1 MKSSDNRI
9 TQQSEPN
16 LRSSKQGRRVLVG
29 VAIAVLAIAAIIVMI
44 LANRSDEVLES
55 GASTGQLYQVPSPPS
70 VPMEHLDDPSADGW
84 PSEVLSEHAKDQ
96 LKRLGKMILHPGQ
109 MDDAALRQIVA
120 EGFSFNGLQPKG
132 SEVVYTDSTLTVE
145 RMAAQPDAAPRRGI
159 AEIEAAIG
167 EIGTLL
173 EGAAELRFEVKVFRV
188 QEEGDS
194 FVTQQYVAISGIT
207 EMGVIEQH
215 ATWRARWAM
224 SAGDSPPL
232 LLQLDVSDVEQV
244 TSRTGGRTLF
254 SDCTQSVLGSNASYQ
269 QQIGRGFSHW
279 LHRTQDTQYFFWLGI
294 PGVALGDVNG
304 DGLDDLY
311 LCQED
316 GLPNRLYVQNADGTL
331 RDESEKGGVNWLEG
345 SRSALLV
352 DLDNDGD
359 QDLAVAIMGGI
370 VLAAN
375 RGDGRFDYRT
385 LLPTAHDLMSLSA
398 ADYDQDGRLD
408 LYVCT
413 YWRNGSAGP
422 ESESRG
428 VVTGRFVYH
437 DSNVG
442 GYNSLFRN
450 ETTDQGKWNFREVTA
465 EVGLDSN
472 NGRWSLAAAWED
484 YDNDGDQ
491 DLYVA
496 NDFGRNCLYRNNGG
510 KFVDVAG
517 EADVEDSASGM
528 AVTWGDYN
536 RDGWMDVYIS
546 NMFSSA
552 GNRITFQEQ
561 FKPNASPEVRTRLQ
575 RFARGSTLL
584 KNLDNGP
591 FEDVSE
597 EAGVARARWAW
608 GTSFIDI
615 NNNGWEDLAV
625 ANGNITGD
633 DPDDL

>member
-1 MKSSDNRI
+1 MKSSDNLPA
-9 TQQSEPN
+9 QQSDPN
-16 LRSSKQGRRVLVG
+16 LRSSKRGRRVLAG
-29 VAIAVLAIAAIIVMI
+29 VAIAVLAVAAIIAMI
-44 LANRSDEVLES
+44 LANRSDGVAES
-55 GASTGQLYQVPSPPS
+55 AASTGELHQVPSPPS

-84 PSEVLSEHAKDQ
+84 PSEVLSEQAKDQ
-96 LKRLGKMILHPGQ
+96 LKRLGKLILHPGQ
-109 MDDAALRQIVA
+109 RDDAALRQIVA
-120 EGFSFNGLQPKG
+120 EGFSFDGLDPSG
-132 SEVVYTDSTLTVE
+132 SEVVYTDSALTVE
-145 RMAAQPDAAPRRGI
+145 RMAAQPAATPRRGI

-167 EIGTLL
+167 NIGTLL
-173 EGAAELRFEVKVFRV
+173 VNAAEPRFEVKVFRV
-188 QEEGDS
+188 QQETDS
-194 FVTQQYVAISGIT
+194 FTTQQYVEISGIT
-207 EMGVIEQH
+207 KTGVIEQH
-215 ATWRARWAM
+215 ATWRTRWTM
-224 SAGDSPPL
+224 SAGDSPPR

-269 QQIGRGFSHW
+269 QQIGRGFNHW

-316 GLPNRLYVQNADGTL
+316 GLPNRLYLQNADGTL
-331 RDESEKGGVNWLEG
+331 RDESEAAGVNWLEG

-375 RGDGRFDYRT
+375 RGDGHFDYRA
-385 LLPTAHDLMSLSA
+385 LLPTSHDLMSLSA

-422 ESESRG
+422 ESGSSG

-450 ETTDQGKWNFREVTA
+450 ETTDLDGWNFREVTA

-496 NDFGRNCLYRNNGG
+496 NDFGRNCLYRNDGG

-546 NMFSSA
+546 NMFSAA

-561 FKPNASPEVRTRLQ
+561 FKPNASPEVRARLQ

-584 KNLDNGP
+584 KNLDNRSFG
-591 FEDVSE
+591 DVSE
-597 EAGVARARWAW
+597 VAGVARARWAW

-615 NNNGWEDLAV
+615 NNNGWEDLVV
-625 ANGNITGD
+625 ANGNVTGD
-633 DPDDL
+633 DPEDL

>member
-1 MKSSDNRI
+1 MKSSDNRPA
-9 TQQSEPN
+9 QQSDPD
-16 LRSSKQGRRVLVG
+16 LRSSKRGRRVLAG
-29 VAIAVLAIAAIIVMI
+29 VAIAVLAVAAIIAMI
-44 LANRSDEVLES
+44 LANRSDGVAES
-55 GASTGQLYQVPSPPS
+55 GASTGELHQVPSPPS

-84 PSEVLSEHAKDQ
+84 PSEMLSEHAKDQ
-96 LKRLGKMILHPGQ
+96 LKRLGKLILHPGQ
-109 MDDAALRQIVA
+109 RDDAALRQIVA
-120 EGFSFNGLQPKG
+120 EGFSFDGLEPSG
-132 SEVVYTDSTLTVE
+132 SEVVYTDSALTVE
-145 RMAAQPDAAPRRGI
+145 RMAAQPAATPRRGI

-167 EIGTLL
+167 NIGTLL
-173 EGAAELRFEVKVFRV
+173 VDAAEPRFEVKVFRV
-188 QEEGDS
+188 QQETDS
-194 FVTQQYVAISGIT
+194 FTTQQYVEISGIT
-207 EMGVIEQH
+207 KTGVIEQH
-215 ATWRARWAM
+215 ATWRTRWTM
-224 SAGDSPPL
+224 SAGDSPPR

-316 GLPNRLYVQNADGTL
+316 GLPNRLYLQNADGTL
-331 RDESEKGGVNWLEG
+331 RDESEAAGVNWLEG

-375 RGDGRFDYRT
+375 RGDGHFDYRA
-385 LLPTAHDLMSLSA
+385 LLPTSHDLMSLSA

-422 ESESRG
+422 ESGSSG

-450 ETTDQGKWNFREVTA
+450 ETTDLDGWNFREVTA

-496 NDFGRNCLYRNNGG
+496 NDFGRNCLYRNDGG

-528 AVTWGDYN
+528 AVTWGDYD
-536 RDGWMDVYIS
+536 RDGRMDVYVS
-546 NMFSSA
+546 NMFSAA

-561 FKPNASPEVRTRLQ
+561 FKPGASQEVRKRLQ

-584 KNLDNGP
+584 KNLDSRSFG
-591 FEDVSE
+591 DVSE
-597 EAGVARARWAW
+597 VAGVARARWAW
-608 GTSFIDI
+608 GTSFIDL
-615 NNNGWEDLAV
+615 NNNGWEDLVV
-625 ANGNITGD
+625 ANGNVTGD
-633 DPDDL
+633 DPGDL